1 METLA
6 PELLDNIFTLACI
19 DGGMTGCSLSSV
31 SKHVRVTSRAARF
44 HSISL
49 TGSSLQIEQ
58 FLTCFLAERAVAAI
72 RTPTIRHLH
81 LVSMQDER
89 SRHTPKEELCRIEEE
104 SAKYVEDVAT
114 LFRLVSQDLE
124 SLSLAHNHGKLSLVP
139 LSDIACGG
147 FPVLREFTI
156 VGADP
161 FVPTADTVPSPFYP
175 RLVRLHLGFP
185 TRFLWPGDHLS
196 FDGWAKHAPSITH
209 LCLSQ
214 VTWVPPAIEE
224 LDGT

>member
-104 SAKYVEDVAT
+104 SAKYVEDVAKINGVM
-114 LFRLVSQDLE
+114 LV
-124 SLSLAHNHGKLSLVP
+124 H
-139 LSDIACGG
+139 
-147 FPVLREFTI
+147 
-156 VGADP
+156 
-161 FVPTADTVPSPFYP
+161 Y
-175 RLVRLHLGFP
+175 
-185 TRFLWPGDHLS
+185 
-196 FDGWAKHAPSITH
+196 
-209 LCLSQ
+209 
-214 VTWVPPAIEE
+214 PAILIVQSVQRYLIGRPKIFANEYKMRCSC
-224 LDGT
+224 LFISGNITKF